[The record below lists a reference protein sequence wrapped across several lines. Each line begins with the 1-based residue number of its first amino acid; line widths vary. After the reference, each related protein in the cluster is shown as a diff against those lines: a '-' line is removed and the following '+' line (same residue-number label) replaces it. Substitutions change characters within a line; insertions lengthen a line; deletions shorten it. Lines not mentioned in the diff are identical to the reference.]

1 MWTGK
6 KVFLAGSSQRPNMF
20 VLAAAAIG
28 GTSFTE
34 KEAVMAITSTPA
46 QNVETSR
53 SSAVPLKAARLQACR
68 HPMKN
73 DSLLARNG
81 PLKRG
86 KNWLVMAAAVTLV
99 SFEGCADSPQI
110 AGKAREAIVC
120 PQCKTVAVPI
130 DEPYY
135 VGDRASWFGR
145 GSAAVVY
152 RHSCPRCRG
161 SMQSFA
167 REGRWAHECSICKAS
182 PYTARSFIRN
192 RRGWPGAPLR
202 HCDATF
208 QTNQN
213 N

>member
-182 PYTARSFIRN
+182 PYTCPVFHPKPSRLAGS
-192 RRGWPGAPLR
+192 PTSPL
-202 HCDATF
+202 
-208 QTNQN
+208 
-213 N
+213 